1 MLTPET
7 VEQVKSLIET
17 YEKLIKV
24 QNDIIR
30 EKEERIVL
38 LKRYIDIQEAE
49 KEIDAIANLK
59 GLNICLN

>member
-1 MLTPET
+1 MDIQTI
-7 VEQVKSLIET
+7 EQVKSLIET

-24 QNDIIR
+24 QNDVIR

-38 LKRYIDIQEAE
+38 LKRYIGIQELE
-49 KEIDAIANLK
+49 KEVDAQANLK

>member
-1 MLTPET
+1 MDIQTI
-7 VEQVKSLIET
+7 EQVKSLIET

-24 QNDIIR
+24 QNDVIR

-38 LKRYIDIQEAE
+38 LKRYIDIQELE
-49 KEIDAIANLK
+49 KEVDAQANLK

>member
-24 QNDIIR
+24 QNDVIR

-38 LKRYIDIQEAE
+38 LKRYIDIQELE
-49 KEIDAIANLK
+49 KEVDAQANLK

>member
-1 MLTPET
+1 MINSENLEKL
-7 VEQVKSLIET
+7 ESLIET

-24 QNDIIR
+24 QNDVIR

-38 LKRYIDIQEAE
+38 LKRYIDIQEIE
-49 KEIDAIANLK
+49 KEVDAQANLK